1 MKKLVL
7 ILVCAMSALFAT
19 AQTKITWNAEVGIG
33 TSMWMGDGSD
43 GSKAIF
49 SPRVGVGID
58 VPLTGLVSFKTGLH
72 WVSKG
77 AKVNID
83 VPFFDQIINSDCTVN
98 QEYFQVPLL
107 AAFHLGTPKNFD
119 VVLLG
124 GFYLAYGVS
133 GTYVVNVD
141 DLSASWNTF
150 EDCSFAGTTFSEG
163 LHRFDAGVQVGAALD
178 FKHWTVGLNGE
189 FGLCKI
195 VKNGPRNLGFYATVG
210 YKF

>member
-19 AQTKITWNAEVGIG
+19 AQTKITWNVEVGIG
-33 TSMWMGDGSD
+33 TSMWMGSGSNE
-43 GSKAIF
+43 SNAIF

-58 VPLTGLVSFKTGLH
+58 IPLTSLVSFKTGLH

-77 AKVNID
+77 AEKDIAALVGEDYSLPTVIQS
-83 VPFFDQIINSDCTVN
+83 DQNYL
-98 QEYFQVPLL
+98 QFPLL
-107 AAFHLGTPKNFD
+107 ASFHLGTPKNFD
-119 VVLLG
+119 VVLSG
-124 GFYLAYGVS
+124 GLYFAYGISGEQEYDMNGVS
-133 GTYVVNVD
+133 M
-141 DLSASWNTF
+141 SWSTF
-150 EDCSFAGTTFSEG
+150 KDKPDMRLPTGG
-163 LHRFDAGVQVGAALD
+163 LRRFDAGVQIGGALD

-195 VKNGPRNLGFYATVG
+195 VENGPRNLGFYATVG